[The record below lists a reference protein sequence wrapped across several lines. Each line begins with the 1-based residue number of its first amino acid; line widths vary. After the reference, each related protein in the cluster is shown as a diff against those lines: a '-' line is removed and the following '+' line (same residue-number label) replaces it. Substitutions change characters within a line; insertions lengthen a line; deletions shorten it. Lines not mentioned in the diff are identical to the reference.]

1 MSASARDQM
10 FTMAVIDLANEYN
23 IKEYPSIT
31 EVPIPSQLDELSKML
46 QNEGDRVVKLPDGS
60 TSKIKNLPVF
70 NAINQYLIQRA
81 VVLGALQ
88 VRTGDMRASL
98 ARADAQKEREI
109 LNAVAER
116 LIQSSPDFYF
126 WFYNVGV
133 KEFQDADRMVLPLF
147 DGYEL

>member
-1 MSASARDQM
+1 
-10 FTMAVIDLANEYN
+10 
-23 IKEYPSIT
+23 
-31 EVPIPSQLDELSKML
+31 
-46 QNEGDRVVKLPDGS
+46 
-60 TSKIKNLPVF
+60 
-70 NAINQYLIQRA
+70 
-81 VVLGALQ
+81 
-88 VRTGDMRASL
+88 MRASL